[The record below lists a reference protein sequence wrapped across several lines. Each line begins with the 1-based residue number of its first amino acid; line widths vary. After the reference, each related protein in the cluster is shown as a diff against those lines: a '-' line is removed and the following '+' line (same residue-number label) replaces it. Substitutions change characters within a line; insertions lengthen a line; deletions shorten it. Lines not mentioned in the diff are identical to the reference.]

1 MMERSGW
8 RRRSWNDGGLLT
20 SGVEAV
26 FASQVLSPLHH
37 GLLHLHLTPAYLS
50 AWSPASLHEYVK
62 PSA

>member
-1 MMERSGW
+1 MMVAYSPV
-8 RRRSWNDGGLLT
+8 
-20 SGVEAV
+20 GVEAV